1 MTHQRQR
8 VLLANP
14 IDETASAAASLARQL
29 RDRGAEVIY
38 TDIHE
43 SIDEIGAAAI
53 HEDVET
59 VGLVSPGGKYRYS
72 LPDLDSMLAEHGADD
87 IDIIVHD
94 PLALSDAPYHDT
106 ACHAFTHDAA
116 LDDIA
121 DHITYGH
128 EWDGLDQVGDALRNV
143 LDELGTPAETG
154 YGEVEGRLEAEYGE
168 RLGRSLAKRIKDA
181 NERYLG
187 DTA

>member
-1 MTHQRQR
+1 MTREHQR
-8 VLLANP
+8 VLLAGP
-14 IDETASAAASLARQL
+14 RDDKTSTAASLARQL

-43 SIDEIGAAAI
+43 SIDEAGTAAI

-59 VGLVSPGGKYRYS
+59 VGLVSPGGRYRYS
-72 LPDLDSMLAEHGADD
+72 VPDLDDLLSEHDADD
-87 IDIIVHD
+87 IDVVVHD
-94 PLALSDAPYHDT
+94 PLAVSDTPYSDT
-106 ACHAFTHDAA
+106 SCHVFTHDAT

-121 DHITYGH
+121 DHITYEH
-128 EWDGLDQVGDALRNV
+128 DWEDLDQVGDALEGV
-143 LDELGTPAETG
+143 LDELGTPAEAD
-154 YGEVEGRLEAEYGE
+154 YDEVEGQLEDEYGE

-187 DTA
+187 DSS